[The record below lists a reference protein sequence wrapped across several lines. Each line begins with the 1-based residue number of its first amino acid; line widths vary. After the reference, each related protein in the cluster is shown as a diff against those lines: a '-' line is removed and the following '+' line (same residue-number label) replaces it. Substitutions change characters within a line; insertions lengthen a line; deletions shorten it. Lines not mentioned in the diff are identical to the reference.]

1 MRFAVLDE
9 LIKAHH
15 CFKMS
20 QETLFLAV
28 NYVDRFL
35 SVHVIRASDM
45 PLVGVVALFI
55 AAKMEETMY
64 PTPNALARGSASQAV
79 SARRIVEGERVMLN
93 RLGFELGSPGPGV
106 YYGWARGEGPVDRT
120 VDLLTSYFLEVTIM
134 DEAFISCA
142 SSYLAAA
149 ALNLSRLISGKGD
162 WTESLADTY
171 GYRAAELDC
180 PSFLIWL
187 ACREALARHPA
198 VYEKYKS
205 DTFDAISLKVQEVV
219 RMETV
224 GDRGVDTLPT
234 KALEMRLFQ
243 P

>member
-1 MRFAVLDE
+1 V
-9 LIKAHH
+9 K
-15 CFKMS
+15 
-20 QETLFLAV
+20 
-28 NYVDRFL
+28 
-35 SVHVIRASDM
+35 
-45 PLVGVVALFI
+45 
-55 AAKMEETMY
+55 
-64 PTPNALARGSASQAV
+64 
-79 SARRIVEGERVMLN
+79 
-93 RLGFELGSPGPGV
+93 
-106 YYGWARGEGPVDRT
+106 
-120 VDLLTSYFLEVTIM
+120 
-134 DEAFISCA
+134 
-142 SSYLAAA
+142 
-149 ALNLSRLISGKGD
+149 
-162 WTESLADTY
+162 TESLADTY